1 VVLGGDREGCTVR
14 GARGSGG
21 ALESLPVPDTYWGG
35 VDPATPMVGL
45 LVHSGG
51 ARAFVD
57 AVLGVGPVSPDFAD
71 GYEAQRVVDA
81 ALESHASGRWVRL

>member
-1 VVLGGDREGCTVR
+1 
-14 GARGSGG
+14 
-21 ALESLPVPDTYWGG
+21 
-35 VDPATPMVGL
+35 MVGL